1 MFMKVFT
8 EVCSMKRV
16 WLAVFSIFTLTSCV
30 RKPQTPVSYDYHVMT
45 VACTDATVTERYS
58 ASVKGSQNVE
68 IRPQVSGQITKICI
82 NEGAAVRKGVPMFII
97 DQVPYTSALETAKA
111 NVESAKA
118 KLATAQMAVES
129 KQVLCDQQVV
139 SDFDLQTAQN
149 TLREVQA
156 GLAQAQAA
164 EVNARNNLSYTI
176 IRSPVDGVA
185 SMIPYKVG
193 ALVNPSISTPL
204 TTVSNDDEMYAY
216 FSITEKQMQNMIQ
229 TYGTLEKML
238 QALPE
243 VRLLLSNGAEYRH
256 VGRIDAVSG
265 TVDVR
270 TGTVIMRA
278 TFANPDKLLMNGG
291 VATILITHRRKDCIV
306 IPQSATFEVQ
316 NKRFAYKVVN
326 GKAESVAI
334 ETTSSNGGKE
344 FIVTSGLEIGDVII
358 AEGAGLVRE
367 GSPVNI
373 NNK

>member
-1 MFMKVFT
+1 MKAFT
-8 EVCSMKRV
+8 EVCSMGRALPAAFAILT
-16 WLAVFSIFTLTSCV
+16 LASCA
-30 RKPQTPVSYDYHVMT
+30 RRSQTPVSNDYPVMT

-68 IRPQVSGQITKICI
+68 IRPQISGQITQICI
-82 NEGAAVRKGVPMFII
+82 NEGATVRKGEPMFVI

-111 NVESAKA
+111 NVESAQA
-118 KLATAQMAVES
+118 KVATAQMTAES

-149 TLREVQA
+149 TLREAQA
-156 GLAQAQAA
+156 GLAQARAA
-164 EVNARNNLSYTI
+164 EVNARNNLSYTV

-193 ALVNPSISTPL
+193 ALVTPSITTPL
-204 TTVSNDDEMYAY
+204 TTVSNDDEMYVY

-229 TYGTLEKML
+229 TYGTLERML
-238 QALPE
+238 KALPE
-243 VRLLLSNGAEYRH
+243 VRLLLSNGTEYQH
-256 VGRIDAVSG
+256 IGRIDAVSG
-265 TVDVR
+265 MVDAR
-270 TGTVIMRA
+270 TGTVIMRV

-291 VATILITHRRKDCIV
+291 VATVLIAYHRKNCIV
-306 IPQSATFEVQ
+306 IPQSATFEIQ

-334 ETTSSNGGKE
+334 EATASNGGKE
-344 FIVTSGLEIGDVII
+344 FIVHSGLKVGDVII

-367 GSPVNI
+367 GNTVNI

>member
-1 MFMKVFT
+1 MKVLT
-8 EVCSMKRV
+8 EVCSMGRA
-16 WLAVFSIFTLTSCV
+16 LPAAFAILTFASCAH
-30 RKPQTPVSYDYHVMT
+30 RPQTPVSNDYQVMT

-82 NEGAAVRKGVPMFII
+82 NEGAAVRKGEAMFVI

-111 NVESAKA
+111 NVESARA
-118 KLATAQMAVES
+118 KVATAQMTAES
-129 KQVLCDQQVV
+129 KQVLYDQQVV

-149 TLREVQA
+149 TLREAQA
-156 GLAQAQAA
+156 GLAQARAA
-164 EVNARNNLSYTI
+164 EVNARNNLSYTV

-193 ALVNPSISTPL
+193 ALVNPSITTPL

-243 VRLLLSNGAEYRH
+243 VKLLLSNGTEYRYM
-256 VGRIDAVSG
+256 GRIDAVSG

-270 TGTVIMRA
+270 TGTVVMRA

-291 VATILITHRRKDCIV
+291 VATVLITHHRKDCMV

-326 GKAESVAI
+326 GKAESVEI
-334 ETTSSNGGKE
+334 EATASNGGKE
-344 FIVTSGLEIGDVII
+344 FIVTSGLKVGDMII
-358 AEGAGLVRE
+358 AEVAGLVRE

>member
-1 MFMKVFT
+1 MKVFT

>member
-1 MFMKVFT
+1 MKT
-8 EVCSMKRV
+8 LANLYDLKSVCLTV
-16 WLAVFSIFTLTSCV
+16 LTILAASCNH
-30 RKPQTPVSYDYHVMT
+30 RPQIPESNDYHVMAVT
-45 VACTDATVTERYS
+45 YTDATVTERYS

-68 IRPQVSGQITKICI
+68 IRPQISGQITQICI
-82 NEGAAVRKGVPMFII
+82 NEGATVRKGEPMFVI

-111 NVESAKA
+111 NVESAQA
-118 KLATAQMAVES
+118 KVATAQMTAES

-149 TLREVQA
+149 TLREAQA
-156 GLAQAQAA
+156 GLAQARAA
-164 EVNARNNLSYTI
+164 EVNARNNLSYTV

-193 ALVNPSISTPL
+193 ALVTPSITTPL
-204 TTVSNDDEMYAY
+204 TTVSNDDEMYVY

-243 VRLLLSNGAEYRH
+243 IRLLLSNGSEYRH
-256 VGRIDAVSG
+256 IGRIDAVSG
-265 TVDVR
+265 MVDAR

-291 VATILITHRRKDCIV
+291 VATVLISYHRKNCIV
-306 IPQSATFEVQ
+306 IPQSATFEIQ

-334 ETTSSNGGKE
+334 EATASNGGKE
-344 FIVTSGLEIGDVII
+344 FIVHSGLKVGDVII

-367 GSPVNI
+367 GSTVNI